1 MSRILILGGTAEARV
16 LAAELHAQGHHVIT
30 SLAGRV
36 ARPRLPVGEVRI
48 GGFGGPEALA
58 AWLREHE
65 IAALVD
71 ATHPFAER
79 ISASA
84 IRAADQA
91 GVPLLRLER
100 PGWTAGPG
108 DRWHWVDDL
117 DQAAA
122 RIPHLGARALLTTGR
137 QGLSAFAG
145 VSDAWFLI
153 RCVDP
158 PDDPLPPRCEI
169 LLDRGPYTLEGERT
183 LIDSYEIDV
192 VVTKDSGGR
201 HTRAKLDAAR
211 ARELPVI
218 VVRRPPRP
226 EVETAAGTDEVVAWV
241 TAQSRPRPRFQAGGL
256 RLHPGLPH
264 AAASSGSDST
274 EDRRP
279 AEAGTREA
287 AHAAR
292 HRSGAGHDG
301 DRGE

>member
-1 MSRILILGGTAEARV
+1 MRRILILGGTAEARE
-16 LAAELHAQGHHVIT
+16 LATELHAQGHHVIT

-48 GGFGGPEALA
+48 GGFGGPDALA
-58 AWLREHE
+58 TWLREHE

-71 ATHPFAER
+71 ATHPFAQR

-84 IRAADQA
+84 VRAADQA

-100 PGWTAGPG
+100 PGWTEGPG

-117 DQAAA
+117 EQAAA
-122 RIPHLGARALLTTGR
+122 RIPRLGARALLTTGR

-158 PDDPLPPRCEI
+158 PADPLPPRREI

-192 VVTKDSGGR
+192 VVTKDSGGH

-218 VVRRPPRP
+218 LVRRPPRP
-226 EVETAAGTDEVVAWV
+226 EVDTVAGTDEVVAWV
-241 TAQSRPRPRFQAGGL
+241 TAKSRARPRFQAGV
-256 RLHPGLPH
+256 
-264 AAASSGSDST
+264 SGFI
-274 EDRRP
+274 RR
-279 AEAGTREA
+279 
-287 AHAAR
+287 
-292 HRSGAGHDG
+292 
-301 DRGE
+301 